1 MMSKRTILLFAAGLI
16 CVTYFNTFAQIDPSV
31 PINYNTYPM
40 RLLMPKAYSMEPYG
54 IDATT
59 ISVGPFDN
67 YMISTNNG
75 FAETDIA
82 VNPRNPLNM
91 VTTDNRITGYARTRW
106 IYYTLDGGVTW
117 IPTVFGGTNAGDP
130 VLCADS
136 LGNFYL
142 ALLGSSVTT
151 IVVYKSANGGATWT
165 FAGQTPSV
173 SQLDKEWIAAD
184 QTGGTYQNHVYV
196 VYVNFSS
203 GTSVDFHRSTN
214 NGVTWSFVANLGTG
228 SPNPGPDVATGP
240 DGVVYVA
247 WYNSTGTSV
256 RKSTDGGATFGA
268 VTIASNHTTP
278 GQISSIS
285 GRNYLKAFIRVNG
298 MPHIAVDMSSGSRRG
313 WVYNIYAGNPPGPD
327 QASVFSS
334 HSTDG
339 GNTWVGPI
347 PVNNDATTYDQWMC
361 DVSVDLSG
369 RVWAM
374 WWDSRNDASSPNILT
389 ETWGAVSTDGG
400 NTFINFMVSN
410 QNFNPNAIRIA
421 QGNEHYYLGDYQGIA
436 GRTMTFPSYTGQNNT
451 LQNFVAYLPDFGIL
465 FRDDVDSINPGSTSF
480 VRMVNP
486 VIPTYNG
493 TVTYTSS
500 VSPSPAPGTFTISF
514 LPGATRTFNGNA
526 DSVTVQATT
535 TSNVPQGLYTIT
547 VTGTESG
554 GPRVHFRSY
563 QIRVGNFTGIKSEN
577 SEIPK
582 SFSLKQNYPNPF
594 NPATTIKFAIPSS
607 SVVNLK
613 LYDALGRE
621 VSSLLNNYSLSA
633 GNYVYDFN
641 AAGLTSGVYFYKL
654 TAGDF
659 SDIKK
664 MVLVK

>member
-1 MMSKRTILLFAAGLI
+1 MNSKRTVLLFVLGLI
-16 CVTYFNTFAQIDPSV
+16 CVLSLNIYAQIDPSV
-31 PINYNTYPM
+31 PYPTKSFPLN
-40 RLLMPKAYSMEPYG
+40 LLMPKAYSQQQYG

-67 YMISTNNG
+67 YMISTSNG

-82 VNPRNPLNM
+82 VNPRDPLNM
-91 VTTDNRITGYARTRW
+91 VTTDNRITGFAGTRW
-106 IYYTLDGGVTW
+106 IYYTTDGGVTW
-117 IPTVFGGTNAGDP
+117 LSTAFGGSNAGDP

-142 ALLGSSVTT
+142 ALLGSSVNT

-173 SQLDKEWIAAD
+173 TQLDKEWIAAD
-184 QTGGTYQNHVYV
+184 QTGGIYQNNVYV

-214 NGVTWSFVANLGTG
+214 NGATWSFVANLGTG

-240 DGVVYVA
+240 GGVVYVA

-256 RKSTDGGATFGA
+256 RKSTDGGASFTA
-268 VTIASNHTTP
+268 ATIASNHTTP
-278 GQISSIS
+278 GQVSSVS

-313 WVYNIYAGNPPGPD
+313 WVYNVYAGNPPGPD

-334 HSTDG
+334 HSSDG
-339 GNTWVGPI
+339 GNTWVGPV
-347 PVNNDATTYDQWMC
+347 PVNNDATTTDQWLP
-361 DVSVDLSG
+361 DISVDLSG
-369 RVWAM
+369 RVWVF
-374 WWDSRNDASSPNILT
+374 WWDSRNDPSNVLT

-400 NTFINFMVSN
+400 NTFVNFMASN
-410 QNFNPNAIRIA
+410 QNFNPNVVRIF
-421 QGNEHYYLGDYQGIA
+421 QGTEHYYLGDYQGIA
-436 GRTMTFPSYTGQNNT
+436 GRTVTFPSYTGQNNT
-451 LQNFVAYLPDFGIL
+451 LQNFVTYLPDFGIL

-514 LPGATRTFNGNA
+514 LPSNVRTFNGNA

-535 TSNVPQGLYTIT
+535 NASVPQQLYTIT

-554 GPRVHFRSY
+554 GPRVHQRSY
-563 QIRVGNFTGIKSEN
+563 QIRVGNFTGIKSAN
-577 SEIPK
+577 SEVPK
-582 SFSLKQNYPNPF
+582 GFSLNQNYPNPF
-594 NPATTIKFAIPSS
+594 NPSTSIKFAIPAA

-621 VSSLLNNYSLSA
+621 VASLLNNYAMSA

-641 AAGLTSGVYFYKL
+641 AAGLTSGIYFYKL